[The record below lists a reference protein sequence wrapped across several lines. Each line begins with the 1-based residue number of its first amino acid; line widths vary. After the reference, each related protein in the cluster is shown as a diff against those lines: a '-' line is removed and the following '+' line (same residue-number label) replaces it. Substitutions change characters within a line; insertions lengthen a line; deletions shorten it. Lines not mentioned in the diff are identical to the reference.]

1 MISNDASKAFAAV
14 AARLEALAR
23 AIAVA
28 RAEAQVLARRG
39 DPVRW
44 RRARL
49 LWPTFTGD

>member
-1 MISNDASKAFAAV
+1 MIGNDAGKAFDAIAV
-14 AARLEALAR
+14 RLEALAK

-39 DPVRW
+39 DPLRW
-44 RRARL
+44 RRAAL